1 MIPLEKSESDN
12 SSIKT
17 NETPSINESTSE
29 KETQPSTKPKN
40 VSQKEMTPSEEKPS
54 LFDMISKMQEKLI
67 NNQMA
72 SSSSTLAQAN
82 LNNANIHKSKKKRN
96 LIIKVVF
103 LTV

>member
-1 MIPLEKSESDN
+1 MIPLEKSESDK
-12 SSIKT
+12 SSNKT

-67 NNQMA
+67 NQTN
-72 SSSSTLAQAN
+72 S
-82 LNNANIHKSKKKRN
+82 IHKSKNHQSPSKPSR
-96 LIIKVVF
+96 
-103 LTV
+103 

>member
-1 MIPLEKSESDN
+1 MIKPKVIPLEKSESDK
-12 SSIKT
+12 SSNKT

-67 NNQMA
+67 NQTNSMT
-72 SSSSTLAQAN
+72 SSSSTLAQTN
-82 LNNANIHKSKKKRN
+82 LNNANIHKSKSSK
-96 LIIKVVF
+96 I
-103 LTV
+103 